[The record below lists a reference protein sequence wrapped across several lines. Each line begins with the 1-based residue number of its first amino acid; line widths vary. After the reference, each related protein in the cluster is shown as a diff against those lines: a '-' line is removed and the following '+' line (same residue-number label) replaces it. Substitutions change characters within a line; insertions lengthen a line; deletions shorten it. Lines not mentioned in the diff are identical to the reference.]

1 MKATVGHHLER
12 LVEVVDWYLSLAVEG
27 VEKAENGEC
36 CGSLGFQWCGRPP
49 RGAKK
54 LAMMR
59 NVSASAEID
68 ADIVNAVAMKDGEVV
83 MGCNRVDARGMRRVA
98 ELYTEAKCLESSHR
112 EK

>member
-12 LVEVVDWYLSLAVEG
+12 LVEVVDWYLSLAVES

-59 NVSASAEID
+59 NVSASAEIERY
-68 ADIVNAVAMKDGEVV
+68 IVNGIGVDNYKVIVANALGIETPFPIY
-83 MGCNRVDARGMRRVA
+83 VA
-98 ELYTEAKCLESSHR
+98 QL
-112 EK
+112 